1 MGIYFYNRGKE
12 LIVKSL
18 DLENFRNHKDT
29 KISFSD
35 RFNIIYGDNGQGK
48 TNILEAIY
56 LCASGRSHRTSKDV
70 ELIKFGES
78 SFKVKTL
85 VTGSGLDKEIEIF
98 YLADQKKQVKINEL
112 PLTKM
117 GALMGNLYAVIF
129 SPEDL
134 FIVKQGP
141 QERRRFVDI
150 TLSQIKPAYF
160 YDLQLLTK
168 ILKQRN
174 TLLKSI
180 SANSSLIDT
189 MDIWNMKLSEV
200 AASIMLTRRNF
211 AKVLSDLAQNQHRLL
226 TVEKEIITF
235 GYNSSIHINED
246 YNRKDIIDVYN
257 KCLEKT
263 LSRDISLG
271 YTSMGPHRDDYD
283 ILINEKSL
291 KNFGSQGQQ
300 RSAVLSLKIA
310 EIELIYK
317 ETDQYPVLLLDDV
330 MSELDENRQ
339 NYLMNSIKNVQTFIT
354 CTTDV
359 QFRKSL
365 IEKSNYYEVKDGQVA
380 KSI

>member
-1 MGIYFYNRGKE
+1 M
-12 LIVKSL
+12 IVKSL